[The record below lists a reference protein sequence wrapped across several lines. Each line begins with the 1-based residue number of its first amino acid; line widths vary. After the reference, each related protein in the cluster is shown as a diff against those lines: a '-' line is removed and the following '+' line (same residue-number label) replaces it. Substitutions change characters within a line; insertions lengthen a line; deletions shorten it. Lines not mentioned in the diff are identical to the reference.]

1 MAEQKK
7 NAQKK
12 ADRPKPEFDPAL
24 CVGCAMCVESCP
36 MNCVDLMMPEGKEAL
51 HEVAILE
58 KKDQCIGCGIC
69 YDVCPADAVQMVSTD
84 GVVVT
89 KKESGKELQKMANK
103 AYVAFNRGF
112 QAVMKVGMLFLPLPV
127 PQTLKGEG
135 ALVKLPSVIRKRGI
149 SNVLVITDQGLMKLG
164 LPDPLFKAL
173 EEEGIAY
180 TVYADVEPN
189 PTTENVEQA
198 FQLYRDNGCQAI
210 ISMGGGS
217 PMDCG
222 KVVGAKVAHPRRPV
236 RRMQGTFTV
245 LKKIPPYF
253 AIPTTAGTGSET
265 TMAAV
270 ITDANTHH
278 KKSVTDPFIMPR
290 FAVLDPTLTTGLPPF
305 ITATTGLDALCHAVE
320 SYTNH
325 TYNTMLENRF
335 AKKAVR
341 LIYNNLL
348 KAYKDGNDLEAR
360 NNMQMAAFYAGRAFT
375 KGTVGYVHAIGHQL
389 GGLYGVPHGL
399 AMSIILPHV
408 MKSFGPAAYKR
419 LAELADVCKMG
430 GNTDQEKAQK
440 FIAWIEQ
447 MKKEMNI
454 PVGLDMI
461 EDEDVDQIVAWAVKE
476 ANPLYPVPVIYG
488 KKELKALI
496 ESMRV

>member
-58 KKDQCIGCGIC
+58 KKDKCIGCGIC

-236 RRMQGTFTV
+236 RRMMDT
-245 LKKIPPYF
+245 
-253 AIPTTAGTGSET
+253 
-265 TMAAV
+265 
-270 ITDANTHH
+270 
-278 KKSVTDPFIMPR
+278 
-290 FAVLDPTLTTGLPPF
+290 
-305 ITATTGLDALCHAVE
+305 
-320 SYTNH
+320 
-325 TYNTMLENRF
+325 
-335 AKKAVR
+335 
-341 LIYNNLL
+341 
-348 KAYKDGNDLEAR
+348 
-360 NNMQMAAFYAGRAFT
+360 
-375 KGTVGYVHAIGHQL
+375 
-389 GGLYGVPHGL
+389 
-399 AMSIILPHV
+399 
-408 MKSFGPAAYKR
+408 
-419 LAELADVCKMG
+419 
-430 GNTDQEKAQK
+430 
-440 FIAWIEQ
+440 
-447 MKKEMNI
+447 
-454 PVGLDMI
+454 
-461 EDEDVDQIVAWAVKE
+461 
-476 ANPLYPVPVIYG
+476 
-488 KKELKALI
+488 
-496 ESMRV
+496 